1 MYRWTKKDYLKLMEI
16 LIENDCPIFLHPRFR
31 RGLDRTQNLFAN
43 QIIREAQGN
52 VAYKSVDFDVNEEL
66 SDTAFWNRIDN
77 TKYNDFI
84 EENAAAAIMKM
95 AERFN
100 LMNQS

>member
-1 MYRWTKKDYLKLMEI
+1 MYRWTKKDFLQLTEI

-31 RGLDRTQNLFAN
+31 KGLDRTQNLFAN
-43 QIIREAQGN
+43 QIIRESQGN
-52 VAYKSVDFDVNEEL
+52 VAYKSVDFDVNTV
-66 SDTAFWNRIDN
+66 SDSEFWTRIDG

-100 LMNQS
+100 LVN

>member
-1 MYRWTKKDYLKLMEI
+1 MYRWTKKDFLQLTEI

-31 RGLDRTQNLFAN
+31 KGLDRTQNLFAN
-43 QIIREAQGN
+43 QIIRESQGN
-52 VAYKSVDFDVNEEL
+52 VAYKSVDFDVNAV
-66 SDTAFWNRIDN
+66 SDSEFWNRIDG

-100 LMNQS
+100 LVN

>member
-1 MYRWTKKDYLKLMEI
+1 MYRWTKQDFLKLTEM

-43 QIIREAQGN
+43 QIIRESQGN
-52 VAYKSVDFDVNEEL
+52 VAYRSVDFDVAQVT
-66 SDTAFWNRIDN
+66 DTDFWDRIDN
-77 TKYNDFI
+77 TKYNDVI

-100 LMNQS
+100 LVN

>member
-1 MYRWTKKDYLKLMEI
+1 MYRWTKKDFLQLTEI

-31 RGLDRTQNLFAN
+31 KGLDRTQNLFAN
-43 QIIREAQGN
+43 QIIRESQGN
-52 VAYKSVDFDVNEEL
+52 VAYKSVDFDVNTV
-66 SDTAFWNRIDN
+66 SDSEFWNRIDG

-100 LMNQS
+100 LVN